1 MTHVEF
7 IERVR
12 NCHDQAEMKYLLDW
26 AIKNARERLEKI
38 YEMGKC
44 ERETS

>member
-26 AIKNARERLEKI
+26 AVERAEKLLEQINELDKRERSI
-38 YEMGKC
+38 
-44 ERETS
+44 T